1 MIANGTIKTVVNEEG
16 DDIFIS
22 LSELCLYFTQSALA
36 MEQEIQ
42 SIDPKA
48 ADYARGLSD
57 MMYTLAK
64 EMNSLGKFEAQR
76 RMINSPEDLFK
87 MIDKDK
93 KE

>member
-1 MIANGTIKTVVNEEG
+1 MLNEEG

-22 LSELCLYFTQSALA
+22 LSELCQYFTNSALA
-36 MEQEIQ
+36 MEEEIQ
-42 SIDPKA
+42 KIDAAA

-57 MMYTLAK
+57 MMFTLAK

-76 RMINSPEDLFK
+76 RMINSPEDLFN